1 MSLMELIHNN
11 AKRLQK
17 TIVLPES
24 EDERTLKAAGECA
37 KAGLGPVILLG
48 NPDEIATHAK
58 NCGADISKAEVI
70 DYMNAPEFGG
80 FVKDLFEMRKAKG
93 LTEEQAAELLKNP
106 LYYASMLVQSGKAD
120 GYVSGAVNSTGDT
133 IRPALQI
140 IKTAKGCK
148 TVSSFFIMNLPES
161 SPYYSK
167 RKFLFYA
174 DCGVV
179 PNPTSEQLADIAVQ
193 TAKSYKSLTGGE
205 EPVVAMLSFST
216 KGSAKHDDINKV
228 TEGLKLAKEKDPSLK
243 IDGELQGDAALID
256 SVAAKKAPGSTVAG
270 NANILVFPDLDAGNI
285 AYKLTERLAGAQAI
299 GPLLQG
305 MAKPVNDLSRGCKV
319 QDIVD
324 AVAVTACQTES

>member
-1 MSLMELIHNN
+1 MSLMNLIHEN
-11 AKRLQK
+11 ARRLQK

-24 EDERTLKAAGECA
+24 EDDRTLKAAEECA
-37 KAGLGPVILLG
+37 KAKLGPVILLG
-48 NPDEIATHAK
+48 DPATISAK
-58 NCGADISKAEVI
+58 AKACGADISKAKLI
-70 DYMNAPEFGG
+70 DYVNAPEFKKYAAD
-80 FVKDLFEMRKAKG
+80 FYEMRKSKG
-93 LTEEQAAELLKNP
+93 MTEEQASELLKNP
-106 LYYASMLVQSGKAD
+106 LYYASMLVQTGNAD
-120 GYVSGAVNSTGDT
+120 GYVSGAVNSTADT

-140 IKTAKGCK
+140 IKTAPGCK

-167 RKFLFYA
+167 RQFLFYA

-179 PNPTSEQLADIAVQ
+179 PNPTPDQLADIAVQ
-193 TAKSYKSLTGGE
+193 TAKSYRSLTGGQ

-216 KGSAKHDDINKV
+216 KGSAKHGDIDKV
-228 TEGLKLAKEKDPSLK
+228 LEGLKIAKEKAPDLK
-243 IDGELQGDAALID
+243 IDGELQGDAALIEA
-256 SVAAKKAPGSTVAG
+256 VGAKKAPGSTVAG
-270 NANILVFPDLDAGNI
+270 HANILVFPDLDAGNI